1 VIRILPAKVSRRCP
15 YQVTICSNQYEF
27 VSSPASIARHM
38 SRLVCVSCLL
48 LAIASAT
55 NLNFY
60 DGYTCNGKAQTTV
73 RMALDTCSCQ
83 WGASGNC
90 GQFWQKITKTSSTAQ
105 DIYTHQRYS
114 DNTCNIPLDSPL
126 GLGAPVVGKDGICM
140 ERSGLGPTSTKFST
154 LDVPSYM
161 VMECNP
167 TSCDVT
173 INLNSAG
180 TTSTNAFIG
189 LLALLVLN
197 FVSN

>member
-1 VIRILPAKVSRRCP
+1 MIRILPAKVSRRCP
-15 YQVTICSNQYEF
+15 YQVTICSN
-27 VSSPASIARHM
+27 M

-48 LAIASAT
+48 IAIASAT

-126 GLGAPVVGKDGICM
+126 GLGAPVVGKDGICV
-140 ERSGLGPTSTKFST
+140 ESGLGPTSTKFST